1 MAAKYRKVR
10 GSVEEQRQY
19 EQLLADA
26 KKNQDDTQKNRADI
40 DYVAMMND
48 IDLDEGDE
56 EEEVE

>member
-1 MAAKYRKVR
+1 MAAKYVKVR

-26 KKNQDDTQKNRADI
+26 KKHQDDTQKNRADI